1 MDQIGQ
7 KSVGGLCR
15 NFLKKESQKI
25 YIFIAFVIIY
35 IFFAVTARGFFSY
48 NSLVSLLG
56 ASYYIGLLAIGVTF
70 VIITGGID
78 LSIGT
83 VAICCAKVGGE
94 LFKVVR
100 PLVGPDLG
108 IIIAIVAILA
118 TGLMFGYI
126 NGLIITKLKIA
137 PFIATLGTQL
147 IASGFGGIVSRNVP
161 THFPQATEGGGW
173 FRFLFKTPT
182 NFPTG
187 LLFLIVIS
195 IIAAIILNKT
205 RTGRYIFAIG
215 SNREAT
221 RLSGVNT
228 DKYEM
233 SAYVLCSLFAALAG
247 LAYVAIYSTAYPAG
261 GLGFELHGIAGSIV
275 GGTSPSGGTGSIV
288 GTLIGVMIMSAIRI
302 GLLSLGLQ
310 AQWQTFITGFVVIGA
325 VLLDVYRRANEN
337 KIAIDDPV
345 KSLRLQKKEEISVL
359 KAQMHVAAGNKDT
372 AKAASLKAGIEELT
386 VSFDKKIEEVKR
398 AEDAK
403 KAEMKAALKDGK
415 KAHK

>member
-1 MDQIGQ
+1 MELLGQ
-7 KSVGGLCR
+7 KHLGSMCQG
-15 NFLKKESQKI
+15 FIKKESQKI
-25 YIFIAFVIIY
+25 YIFIALVIIY
-35 IFFAVTARGFFSY
+35 AFFASTARGFFSY

-94 LFKVVR
+94 LYKVIKPV
-100 PLVGPDLG
+100 VGPDVG
-108 IIIAIVAILA
+108 IIIAIFAILLM
-118 TGLMFGYI
+118 GLVFGYI
-126 NGLIITKLKIA
+126 NGVLITKLKIA

-147 IASGFGGIVSRNVP
+147 IASGFGGIVSSNVP

-187 LLFLIVIS
+187 LFFLIVIS
-195 IIAAIILNKT
+195 IVAAIILNKT

-221 RLSGVNT
+221 RLSGVDT

-233 SAYVLCSLFAALAG
+233 SAYILCSLFAALAG

-261 GLGFELHGIAGSIV
+261 GLGFELNGIAGSIV

-288 GTLIGVMIMSAIRI
+288 GTLIGVMIMSVIKI

-325 VLLDVYRRANEN
+325 VLLDVYRRSNEN
-337 KIAIDDPV
+337 KIALDDPV
-345 KSLRLQKKEEISVL
+345 KNLKLEKKEEVSVL
-359 KAQMHVAAGNKDT
+359 KAKMHIAAANNDNNAVATLKTDIEKLTSDYDMKIAE
-372 AKAASLKAGIEELT
+372 AEREQAARKAEQKQ
-386 VSFDKKIEEVKR
+386 
-398 AEDAK
+398 AK
-403 KAEMKAALKDGK
+403 KEASKARK
-415 KAHK
+415 

>member
-1 MDQIGQ
+1 MEKIGQ
-7 KSVGGLCR
+7 QSFGAIGKD
-15 NFLKKESQKI
+15 FLKKESQKI
-25 YIFIAFVIIY
+25 YIFIALIIIY
-35 IFFAVTARGFFSY
+35 AFFASTARGFFSY

-94 LFKVVR
+94 LYKVIK
-100 PLVGPDLG
+100 PMVGPDVG
-108 IIIAIVAILA
+108 IIIAIIAILA
-118 TGLMFGYI
+118 TGLLFGYI
-126 NGLIITKLKIA
+126 NGTIITRLKIA

-147 IASGFGGIVSRNVP
+147 IASGFGGIVSKNVP
-161 THFPQATEGGGW
+161 THFPQATEAGGW
-173 FRFLFKTPT
+173 FRLLFKTPS

-195 IIAAIILNKT
+195 VIAAIVLNKT

-233 SAYVLCSLFAALAG
+233 SAYILCSVFAALAG

-261 GLGFELHGIAGSIV
+261 GLGFELNGIAGSIV

-288 GTLIGVMIMSAIRI
+288 GTLIGVMIMSVIKI

-325 VLLDVYRRANEN
+325 VLLDVYRRSNEN
-337 KIAIDDPV
+337 KIAMDNPV
-345 KSLRLQKKEEISVL
+345 KSLKLQKREELSTL
-359 KAQMHVAAGNKDT
+359 KAQMHVAAGNKDD
-372 AKAASLKAGIEELT
+372 AKVASLKLEIDELSK
-386 VSFDKKIEEVKR
+386 SFDQKIDLVQKE
-398 AEDAK
+398 EDAK
-403 KAEMKAALKDGK
+403 KAEIKAALKEGK